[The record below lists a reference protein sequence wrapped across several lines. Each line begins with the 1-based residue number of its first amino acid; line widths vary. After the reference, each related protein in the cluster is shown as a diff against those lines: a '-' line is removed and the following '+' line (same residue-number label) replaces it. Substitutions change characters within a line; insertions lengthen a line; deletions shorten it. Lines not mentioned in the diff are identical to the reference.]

1 MATKAFK
8 ALSQKDLHTVGNIT
22 SSHDYLQ
29 DIPHGAIMTEDVDNF
44 TLVELG
50 FNADGERT
58 ATPLSDIT
66 KKGFLVASPERR
78 YLGENLGE
86 FYNGKD
92 ERGRILIQKEY
103 VRFDASNFDA
113 TAVSGTGGIKAGQVA
128 HYDTTTKKYV
138 ISDGTHAD
146 YATAGNKYTVVSDE
160 KDIRFTLGQPTVRF
174 EIQ

>member
-1 MATKAFK
+1 MTTKPFK
-8 ALSQKDLHTVGNIT
+8 TLTKKELHTVGNVT

-58 ATPLSDIT
+58 ATPLSDKT
-66 KKGFLVASPERR
+66 KKGYLVASPERR

-86 FYNGKD
+86 FYNGEG
-92 ERGRILIQKEY
+92 ERGRILIQKEG
-103 VRFDASNFDA
+103 VRFDASNYNA
-113 TAVSGTGGIKAGQVA
+113 TAVTEIKAGQVA
-128 HYDTTTKKYV
+128 HYDTGTKKYV

-146 YATAGNKYTVVSDE
+146 FATAGNKYAVVLSE
-160 KDIRFTLGQPTVRF
+160 NDIRYTLGQPTVRF

>member
-8 ALSQKDLHTVGNIT
+8 ALTEKDLHTVGNVT

-58 ATPLSDIT
+58 ATPLSDKT

-86 FYNGKD
+86 FYNGKG
-92 ERGRILIQKEY
+92 ERGRILVQKELI
-103 VRFDASNFDA
+103 RFDASNYDA
-113 TAVSGTGGIKAGQVA
+113 TAVVSTGIKSGQVA
-128 HYDTTTKKYV
+128 HFDTTTKKYV
-138 ISDGTHAD
+138 ISDGSHAD
-146 YATAGNKYTVVSDE
+146 FATAGNKYTVVSDE
-160 KDIRFTLGQPTVRF
+160 KDITYTLGQPTVRF

>member
-1 MATKAFK
+1 MTTKAFK
-8 ALSQKDLHTVGNIT
+8 ALTEKELHVVGNVT

-29 DIPHGAIMTEDVDNF
+29 DIPHGAIMTADTDNF

-50 FNADGERT
+50 FNSDGERT
-58 ATPLSDIT
+58 ATPLSDPT
-66 KKGFLVASPERR
+66 KKGYLVASPERR

-92 ERGRILIQKEY
+92 ERGRILIQKEG
-103 VRFDASNFDA
+103 VRFEASNFDA
-113 TAVSGTGGIKAGQVA
+113 TAVSSAGIKAGQVA

-146 YATAGNKYTVVSDE
+146 YAAAGNKYTVVSSESDL
-160 KDIRFTLGQPTVRF
+160 RYTLGQAMVRF

>member
-103 VRFDASNFDA
+103 VRFDASNFDD
-113 TAVSGTGGIKAGQVA
+113 TAVSGTGGIKAGHVA
-128 HYDTTTKKYV
+128 HYDITTKKYV

-146 YATAGNKYTVVSDE
+146 YATAGNKYTVVSEE
-160 KDIRFTLGQPTVRF
+160 KDITYTLGQPTVRF

>member
-1 MATKAFK
+1 MTTKAFK
-8 ALSQKDLHTVGNIT
+8 TLTEKDLHTVGNVT

-50 FNADGERT
+50 FNTDGERT
-58 ATPLSDIT
+58 ATPLSDKT
-66 KKGFLVASPERR
+66 KKGYLVASPERR

-86 FYNGKD
+86 FYNGKG
-92 ERGRILIQKEY
+92 ERGRILIQKEA

-113 TAVSGTGGIKAGQVA
+113 KAVTEIKAGQVA
-128 HYDTTTKKYV
+128 HYDIDTKKFV

-146 YATAGNKYTVVSDE
+146 FTTAGNKYTVVLSE
-160 KDIRFTLGQPTVRF
+160 NDIHYTLGQPTVRF